1 MAQDELITARGTL
14 FLDGTW
20 VPGSAGVTAE
30 VVNPYDQS
38 IVAKV
43 DQAEPVD
50 VDRAVR
56 AARSAFD
63 TGQWPR
69 TPARERGA
77 LLSRVAALL
86 VRDKEDIARTETLD
100 TGKTLVESR
109 LDVDDVVAV
118 FAYYASLAGQDAGR
132 LVDTGRPHV
141 VSRVVHE
148 PVGVCALITPWN
160 YPLLQISWKLA
171 PALVAGC
178 TMVVKPSE
186 LTPLTTIRLVE
197 LLAEAGVPPG
207 TVNLVLG
214 GGSVGAALVAHEA
227 VDMVSFTGGLAT
239 GQAILRSA
247 ADTVKKVAVELGG
260 KNPNIVFADTDLDTV
275 VDNALT
281 AVFLHAGQVCSAGA
295 RLIVQD
301 EVYDAV
307 VAGVAAGAD
316 RIRLGNGLDEGS
328 ESGPLVSAQQRE
340 RVEAYVASALAE
352 GARLVA
358 GGHRPDEAELQ
369 AGFFYRPTVFA
380 DCTREMRVVRE
391 EVFGPLLTIER
402 FSTEQ
407 EAIVLG
413 NDTEFGLVGAVWTS
427 DAARAHRVAGA
438 LRHGTVWINDYHP
451 YVPQAEWGGFGRS
464 GNGRELGPTGLAE
477 YQESKHIWH
486 NTDPKPAGWFTA

>member
-141 VSRVVHE
+141 R
-148 PVGVCALITPWN
+148 
-160 YPLLQISWKLA
+160 
-171 PALVAGC
+171 
-178 TMVVKPSE
+178 
-186 LTPLTTIRLVE
+186 
-197 LLAEAGVPPG
+197 
-207 TVNLVLG
+207 
-214 GGSVGAALVAHEA
+214 
-227 VDMVSFTGGLAT
+227 
-239 GQAILRSA
+239 
-247 ADTVKKVAVELGG
+247 
-260 KNPNIVFADTDLDTV
+260 
-275 VDNALT
+275 
-281 AVFLHAGQVCSAGA
+281 
-295 RLIVQD
+295 
-301 EVYDAV
+301 
-307 VAGVAAGAD
+307 
-316 RIRLGNGLDEGS
+316 
-328 ESGPLVSAQQRE
+328 
-340 RVEAYVASALAE
+340 
-352 GARLVA
+352 
-358 GGHRPDEAELQ
+358 
-369 AGFFYRPTVFA
+369 
-380 DCTREMRVVRE
+380 
-391 EVFGPLLTIER
+391 
-402 FSTEQ
+402 
-407 EAIVLG
+407 
-413 NDTEFGLVGAVWTS
+413 
-427 DAARAHRVAGA
+427 
-438 LRHGTVWINDYHP
+438 
-451 YVPQAEWGGFGRS
+451 
-464 GNGRELGPTGLAE
+464 
-477 YQESKHIWH
+477 
-486 NTDPKPAGWFTA
+486 